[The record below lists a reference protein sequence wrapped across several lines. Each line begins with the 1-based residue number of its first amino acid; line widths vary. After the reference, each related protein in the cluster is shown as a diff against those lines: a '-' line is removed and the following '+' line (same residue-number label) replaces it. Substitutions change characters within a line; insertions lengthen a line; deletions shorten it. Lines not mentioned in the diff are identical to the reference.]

1 MMTKTPQNMPRLA
14 ARKKKSVIRVQEER
28 QEQGGYICP
37 IRTVFCGGVW
47 YVGEIEGKPAL
58 QEAYEMGKRV

>member
-47 YVGEIEGKPAL
+47 HVGEIESKPAL

>member
-1 MMTKTPQNMPRLA
+1 MMTKTPPNMPRLA
-14 ARKKKSVIRVQEER
+14 AGKEKSVIRVQEER
-28 QEQGGYICP
+28 QEQDGYICL

-47 YVGEIEGKPAL
+47 HVGEIEGKPAL